1 MTNNVSAKE
10 CVLACGM
17 HWHQQADK
25 AQLAQA
31 LSDAITEQLLSSISA
46 NDSASLVVSGGST
59 PAPVFA
65 KLASADIPWSKVQVT
80 LADER
85 WVAPGHADS
94 NESLVRDT
102 LLVDKASSATFV
114 SLFRSDV
121 KPEQAVADVAADLR
135 KMRLPFSAVIL
146 GMGGD
151 GHTASLFPDANA
163 DELSSA
169 MALDNTDDVAI
180 LHPPSVSQVRITLT
194 RAALLNADHRYLHI
208 TGNDKETVLADAL
221 VEATNGAWQLGMK
234 PVVGLLTES
243 PSSVSVFWSP

>member
-1 MTNNVSAKE
+1 MTNKVSAKE
-10 CVLACGM
+10 CVLGCGM
-17 HWHQQADK
+17 HWHEQADK
-25 AQLAQA
+25 TQLANV
-31 LSDAITEQLLSSISA
+31 LSDAITQQLLDSINA
-46 NDSASLVVSGGST
+46 NGTASLVVSGGST

-102 LLVDKASSATFV
+102 LLVDKASSAAFV

-121 KPEQAVADVAADLR
+121 EPEQAVAQVAADLR
-135 KMRLPFSAVIL
+135 KMRLPFSVVIL

-151 GHTASLFPDANA
+151 GHTASLFPDASA
-163 DELSSA
+163 DELLSA
-169 MALDNTDDVAI
+169 MALDNTDAVAI
-180 LHPPSVSQVRITLT
+180 LRPPSVSQVRITLT

-208 TGNDKETVLADAL
+208 TGGDKETVLADAL
-221 VEATNGAWQLGMK
+221 IEATNGAWQLGMK